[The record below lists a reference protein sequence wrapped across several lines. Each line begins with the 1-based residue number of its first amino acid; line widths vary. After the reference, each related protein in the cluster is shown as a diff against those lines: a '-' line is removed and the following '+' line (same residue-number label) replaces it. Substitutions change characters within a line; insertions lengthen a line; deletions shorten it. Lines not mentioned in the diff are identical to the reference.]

1 VEAAIASEVEHFLS
15 LTRGR
20 LATEG
25 WRSAEWVEAGLRE
38 ALLKDGRRLL
48 DECIDDPALPLVGD
62 ASGPGEKCT
71 REVERQ
77 VGWVFGV
84 LRLRRNYY
92 YEAAV
97 GRGRYPLDEALRLIE
112 GATPMLARLMTRAGA
127 QSGFTGAA
135 EDLRVYGGLE
145 IEGRQIGCCS
155 GPDRRCTRL
164 GES

>member
-1 VEAAIASEVEHFLS
+1 VEAAIASEVEQFSS

-25 WRSAEWVEAGLRE
+25 WQSAEWVEAGLRE
-38 ALLKDGRRLL
+38 ALLKDGWRLL

-92 YEAAV
+92 Y
-97 GRGRYPLDEALRLIE
+97 RL
-112 GATPMLARLMTRAGA
+112 ATRTAPSPVR
-127 QSGFTGAA
+127 
-135 EDLRVYGGLE
+135 D
-145 IEGRQIGCCS
+145 
-155 GPDRRCTRL
+155 
-164 GES
+164 